1 MSNDISFSLICSV
14 FFLELFVVLFRSREE
29 RLTGTDGHIFLGSCE
44 SQVGLEG
51 GNDGGGRGG
60 SA

>member
-1 MSNDISFSLICSV
+1 M
-14 FFLELFVVLFRSREE
+14 LFRSREE

-44 SQVGLEG
+44 SKVGLEG